1 VSFCFR
7 SYRVAIF
14 LQWNYITVLYLY
26 SSANN
31 DLIDKLMVRMVGVLS
46 VRSCSSLL
54 SRVCWCSDCV
64 LRELFRISIS
74 NYQDWFKV
82 AVIFW
87 LQTFREE
94 CMRRMEKALEIEKDV
109 SLVSS
114 LFNCQNNFDLADS
127 VQCGYNER
135 LTWDWF
141 MLRVRATYHE
151 PLETELLPMSY

>member
-1 VSFCFR
+1 
-7 SYRVAIF
+7 
-14 LQWNYITVLYLY
+14 
-26 SSANN
+26 
-31 DLIDKLMVRMVGVLS
+31 MVDMLS
-46 VRSCSSLL
+46 VRSCSSFLC
-54 SRVCWCSDCV
+54 RVWRCSDCV
-64 LRELFRISIS
+64 VRELFRISIS

-127 VQCGYNER
+127 VQW
-135 LTWDWF
+135 L
-141 MLRVRATYHE
+141 
-151 PLETELLPMSY
+151 